1 MKKKNLVL
9 TFIIAIAIMGTLS
22 INITLLK
29 NDLQYSLALE
39 NIEALARGE
48 GDIVMGEECVIE
60 GYEDINRGSIKPKCI
75 DNCNSRGFYTRVSK
89 KGNCWH

>member
-1 MKKKNLVL
+1 
-9 TFIIAIAIMGTLS
+9 
-22 INITLLK
+22 
-29 NDLQYSLALE
+29 
-39 NIEALARGE
+39 
-48 GDIVMGEECVIE
+48 MGEECVIE